1 MKMIFA
7 LLILPLL
14 SYAQTPA
21 GSQCQSQLMRLQ
33 IENNAL
39 NGVLSN
45 SQALQERVLPP
56 LRTYLGSDAFKS
68 SFLTDYPLPAVGFP
82 YDHVLCE
89 REKNELARPAFRA
102 VDCQDPNLCSNPAI
116 DDAVKARLCFALPC
130 SFVMGSRM
138 GQCTRNALA
147 RPAHMNFTEPLK
159 LKALTLEPQNVT
171 IDGNNLRS
179 CFKMTALRTQLSVGI
194 DFENRGIAYE
204 QIGLNNLELN
214 LDGERQICL
223 TARFDLSHVPVLS
236 GVQLENVSGGPF
248 VSDAMID
255 QALRGSTV
263 SGLTGY
269 SPETLQ
275 ILKTTGLP
283 PMARHFRS
291 SIETAIAGVLSSTFE
306 ATVSG
311 YLGGLGGQNTP
322 AKVATAPDSI
332 ISELGVGNLNVKKYV
347 DLLDCSLLKRERKPI
362 PADHACMTAD
372 YAFLEHAITLSRVP
386 TPERA
391 IQLLRETM
399 ARNDNV
405 TSESLRKR
413 LLDMAPRFEALNV
426 RPLYESQVRP
436 IAQQISVN
444 QSQSTLTSG
453 VEFIGALSNQSQ
465 VNVSFCLPDLCD
477 HERPSAHANRSIP
490 GCPIQAYV
498 DINELNNLLT
508 AMYTS
513 GRLCHK
519 GRGDF
524 VPERNSRGEIV
535 RENGGLARGQGCLL
549 SVEENP
555 DGLRCYLNGAPQLRY
570 DSATRRYNV
579 SMRTKECF
587 RGGVFIGAGKIGGDI
602 DFNIGFTP
610 TICNG
615 GDFCLENGSAEWNV
629 VPGTAR
635 YALRE
640 SSWLNGLVRGR
651 IDANLREVI
660 SKSLRFPLAS
670 GQGPLANIPIEPE
683 GRTDMGDGYF
693 GACLKVR

>member
-1 MKMIFA
+1 MF
-7 LLILPLL
+7 LPLL
-14 SYAQTPA
+14 AQTQTTA

-33 IENNAL
+33 IDNSAL
-39 NGVLSN
+39 TGVLSN
-45 SQALQERVLPP
+45 TQALQERVLPP
-56 LRTYLGSDAFKS
+56 LRTYLNSDAFKAG
-68 SFLTDYPLPAVGFP
+68 FLRDYPLVPVGFP
-82 YDHVLCE
+82 YDHELCE
-89 REKNELARPAFRA
+89 REKTELGRAAFHE
-102 VDCQDPNLCSNPAI
+102 VNCQDPNLCSNTTV
-116 DDAVKARLCFALPC
+116 DESVKARLCFALPC

-138 GQCTRNALA
+138 SQCTRNAVA
-147 RPAHMNFTEPLK
+147 RPAHMNFVEPIK
-159 LKALTLEPQNVT
+159 LRELSLEPQNVT
-171 IDGNNLRS
+171 IEGNNLRS
-179 CFKMTALRTQLSVGI
+179 CFKMTALRTQMSIGI
-194 DFENRGIAYE
+194 DFENRGIPYE
-204 QIGLNNLELN
+204 QIGLNHLELN

-223 TARFDLSHVPVLS
+223 TARFDLSRVPILS
-236 GVQLENVSGGPF
+236 QVRLENVSGGPF

-291 SIETAIAGVLSSTFE
+291 SIETAIAGVLSTTFE
-306 ATVSG
+306 STVSG
-311 YLGGLGGQNTP
+311 YLGGLGGQVTP
-322 AKVATAPDSI
+322 AKVAATPDSI
-332 ISELGVGNLNVKKYV
+332 ISELGVGNLAVKKYV

-372 YAFLEHAITLSRVP
+372 YAFLEHALTLSRVP
-386 TPERA
+386 APDRA
-391 IQLLRETM
+391 VALLRDAM
-399 ARNDNV
+399 AKNENV
-405 TSESLRKR
+405 TSETLRGR
-413 LLDMAPRFEALNV
+413 ILDMAARFGQQNL

-436 IAQQISVN
+436 IAEQISLN

-453 VEFIGALSNQSQ
+453 IELVGQLSNQSQ
-465 VNVSFCLPDLCD
+465 MNVSFCLPDICD
-477 HERPSAHANRSIP
+477 HERPSAHADRSIP
-490 GCPIQAYV
+490 NCPIQTYV
-498 DINELNNLLT
+498 DINELNNLLR

-513 GRLCHK
+513 GRLCHR

-535 RENGGLARGQGCLL
+535 RENGGLARGRGCLL

-555 DGLRCYLNGAPQLRY
+555 DGLRCYLNGPPELKF
-570 DSATRRYNV
+570 DPTTRRYNV
-579 SMRTKECF
+579 SLKTQECF

-602 DFNIGFTP
+602 NFNIGFTP
-610 TICNG
+610 SICNG
-615 GDFCLENGSAEWNV
+615 GDFCLENGAAEWNV

-651 IDANLREVI
+651 IDSNLREII
-660 SKSLRFPLAS
+660 SKSLRFPLTS
-670 GQGPLANIPIEPE
+670 GQGPLTNIPIEPD